1 MLYLPPHY
9 AHEGVAV
16 GECMTYSIGFKAET
30 DHSLGAVLMGRLA
43 DFEPSRRAVHY
54 SDPDQLPTRQPA
66 RIPAALQAFARSS
79 ISQLLQRDA
88 DIRCALGEWL
98 SEPKPQVWFEN
109 RARPSQLSAV
119 RLDRKTQML
128 YDQDFVFINGDSWR
142 CKGQDAR
149 LLRTL
154 ADQKYLEL
162 ADLQTAST
170 KVKELLLD
178 WWAAGWLNSLPVKKV
193 K

>member
-1 MLYLPPHY
+1 M
-9 AHEGVAV
+9 
-16 GECMTYSIGFKAET
+16 
-30 DHSLGAVLMGRLA
+30 
-43 DFEPSRRAVHY
+43 
-54 SDPDQLPTRQPA
+54 
-66 RIPAALQAFARSS
+66 
-79 ISQLLQRDA
+79 
-88 DIRCALGEWL
+88 
-98 SEPKPQVWFEN
+98 WFEN
-109 RARPSQLSAV
+109 RARPRQLSAV

-142 CKGQDAR
+142 CKGRDAR

-162 ADLQTAST
+162 ADLQTATT